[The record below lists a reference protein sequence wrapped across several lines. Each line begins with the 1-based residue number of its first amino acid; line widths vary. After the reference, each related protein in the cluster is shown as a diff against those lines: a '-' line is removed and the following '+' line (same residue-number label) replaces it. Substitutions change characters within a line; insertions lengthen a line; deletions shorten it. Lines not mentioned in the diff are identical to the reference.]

1 MRDLSPDF
9 AEAIQSRQLT
19 PALFV
24 FLDVAGDPLHAWT
37 GLGPVEWNGHTWLG
51 LGSLAGVE
59 PIEEYSDVRAGSL
72 KLTLAPVPDSVFAS
86 NNLAEI
92 VYKRR
97 TAEIYLALFEGDS
110 RNLVGVELLMRGS
123 MDVLQLSRAPEAS
136 TIKLSV
142 VNELA
147 RLRDSWGA
155 LYTDAHQR
163 AAHAGDTGLRFVAS
177 LQDVTIKL

>member
-9 AEAIQSRQLT
+9 AAAIQTRQVT

-24 FLDVAGDPLHAWT
+24 FLDIAGDPLRAWT
-37 GLGPVEWNGHTWLG
+37 GLGPVEWSGHTWLG
-51 LGSLAGVE
+51 FGMLAEIE
-59 PIEEYSDVRAGSL
+59 PVEEYSDIRSGSVSL
-72 KLTLAPVPDSVFAS
+72 KVNKVPNTSLAG
-86 NNLAEI
+86 LADL

-97 TAEIYLALFEGDS
+97 AAEIHLALFDGDS
-110 RNLVGVELLMRGS
+110 RNLLGVELLLRGT
-123 MDVLQLSRAPEAS
+123 MDTMELDRQPDGS
-136 TIKLSV
+136 TIKV
-142 VNELA
+142 VVANELA

-163 AAHAGDTGLRFVAS
+163 AAYPADTALRFVAS

>member
-1 MRDLSPDF
+1 VRDLSPDF
-9 AEAIQSRQLT
+9 AEAIQTREIT

-24 FLDVAGDPLHAWT
+24 YLDFLGDPLRAWT

-51 LGSLAGVE
+51 FGMLGGVE
-59 PIEEYSDVRAGSL
+59 PIEEYSDIRAGSL
-72 KLTLAPVPDSVFAS
+72 PLRLTEVPNTAISDLAS
-86 NNLAEI
+86 LT
-92 VYKRR
+92 YKRR
-97 TAEIYLALFEGDS
+97 AAEIYLAAFDGDS
-110 RNLVGVELLMRGS
+110 RNLLAVELLMRGR
-123 MDVLQLSRAPEAS
+123 MDFMTLSRAPESS
-136 TIKLSV
+136 TIKLVV

-163 AAHAGDTGLRFVAS
+163 AAYPSDTALRFVAS